1 VPQNQPL
8 SRYNVTL
15 YHEETRERLTV
26 GTIASSP
33 EEAKRWARFNAALML
48 KEWMMSRTLA
58 VAVKLALVVVS
69 MLLLASCTSSTGGS
83 GSPSLSCEQRFD
95 RALERGVSYTE
106 ALGDYSQCLIDRG
119 DTINTRISRYEQRGR
134 DY

>member
-1 VPQNQPL
+1 VPKNQPL

-58 VAVKLALVVVS
+58 VAVKLVLVVLAS
-69 MLLLASCTSSTGGS
+69 LLASCTSSTG
-83 GSPSLSCEQRFD
+83 PSAQLTCEQRFD

-106 ALGDYSQCLIDRG
+106 ALGNYTQCLIDRG
-119 DTINTRISRYEQRGR
+119 DTVRRSVPSRSR

>member
-1 VPQNQPL
+1 MPQNQPL

-33 EEAKRWARFNAALML
+33 EEAKKWARFNAALML

-58 VAVKLALVVVS
+58 VTAKLMLVVVS
-69 MLLLASCTSSTGGS
+69 MLLLASCTSSTE
-83 GSPSLSCEQRFD
+83 PSAQLTCEQRFD

-106 ALGDYSQCLIDRG
+106 ALGNYTQCLIDRG
-119 DTINTRISRYEQRGR
+119 DTVNTSARNY
-134 DY
+134 